1 MTQTGKA
8 TLAVDGAAEAV
19 IATTDFD
26 SFYAASVRRTVAV
39 AYALTG
45 SWADAEDLAQDAYSA
60 AARGWAHVG
69 RLDDPAAWVRR
80 AVINRSR
87 SRWRRLGRE
96 VRALTRLAGR
106 GPQTEETTL
115 ADPAFWSA
123 VSELPSRQ
131 REVVALYYVDDLPM
145 AEIAARLGCAEGTVK
160 VHLSRARAALAA
172 ALGTDWQGAGA

>member
-8 TLAVDGAAEAV
+8 ALAVDGAAVAV

-26 SFYAASVRRTVAV
+26 AFYAASVRRTVAV

-45 SWADAEDLAQDAYSA
+45 SWADAEDLTQDAYSA
-60 AARGWAHVG
+60 AARGWSHVG

-80 AVINRSR
+80 AVITRSR

-106 GPQTEETTL
+106 GQQTEETAL
-115 ADPAFWSA
+115 VDPAFWSA
-123 VSELPSRQ
+123 VSALPSRQ
-131 REVVALYYVDDLPM
+131 REVVALYYVDDLPVG
-145 AEIAARLGCAEGTVK
+145 EIAARLGCAEGTVK

-172 ALGTDWQGAGA
+172 ALGTNWEGAGA